1 MSPARLTALA
11 GAAFVAAF
19 VIGLAATFPGEAV
32 SRFVSR
38 RAERAAGMPVRL
50 SPVGIGLTGLSAATL
65 EVRPPDG
72 AALVVHDLHVPWT
85 WRWLSEF
92 PLSARIGPDGRIDVD
107 WSWSGNLSLTAKGV
121 PLEDLPSPPLP
132 REGKFRGRIDASL
145 QAGPLRPGVREMP
158 GGQLEVQ
165 AVGLEASNLRV
176 AGTALPTVR
185 IDALNAKVG
194 LGRTVQVESVTL
206 RGDVQGTVSGT
217 VVPNLDRP
225 GDSRISLN
233 VSLQV
238 QSAWLDRLGEMR
250 PLAEGFL
257 PGGRFEGIVE
267 GTVSAPILNRTGKR
281 P

>member
-11 GAAFVAAF
+11 SAAFLAAF
-19 VIGLAATFPGEAV
+19 VIGLAASFPGEAV
-32 SRFVSR
+32 SRYVSQ

-50 SPVGIGLTGLSAATL
+50 SPVRVGLTGLSAAML

-72 AALVVHDLHVPWT
+72 PPLAVHDLHVPWT

-107 WSWSGNLSLTAKGV
+107 WSWSGNLSVTAMGV
-121 PLEDLPSPPLP
+121 PLEGLPLAMLT
-132 REGKFRGRIDASL
+132 REGRFRGRIDASL

-158 GGQLEVQ
+158 AGQLELR
-165 AVGLEASNLRV
+165 AVGLEASDLRA
-176 AGTALPTVR
+176 AGTALPPVR
-185 IDALNAKVG
+185 IDALDAKIG
-194 LGRTVQVESVTL
+194 LGRTMQVESVTL
-206 RGDVQGTVSGT
+206 QGDVQGTVSGT
-217 VVPNLDRP
+217 VFPNLERP

-238 QSAWLDRLGEMR
+238 QRAWLDRLGDLR

-267 GTVSAPILNRTGKR
+267 GTLAAPILNRTGKR